1 MTGFSTEAASV
12 GWKLNLL
19 ARRTQPGDDF
29 DGLARALGF
38 EAPARETI
46 SFERALHPSPGVAL
60 AHWNDHLLLLS
71 SPLVEPLLQSPSPNA
86 ATRGILE
93 VLGPQP
99 LLVATLHS
107 VTNLYGY
114 ALFENGKLIRGR
126 TGAADDGLIWQQGSP
141 FEWEHSEE
149 DEFDGE
155 QAVFTFLSSALG
167 CSLDT
172 ASDQL
177 YSLPLKRYH
186 AAGLVGKLKRLLG
199 LGAK

>member
-1 MTGFSTEAASV
+1 M

-19 ARRTQPGDDF
+19 ARRAQPGDDF

-38 EAPARETI
+38 EAPARETV

-71 SPLVEPLLQSPSPNA
+71 SPLVEPLLSSPSPSA
-86 ATRGILE
+86 SARATLE
-93 VLGPQP
+93 ALGPQP
-99 LLVATLHS
+99 LRVATLHS

-141 FEWEHSEE
+141 FEWEQPEE

-155 QAVFTFLSSALG
+155 QAVFHFLTPALG
-167 CSLDT
+167 WSLDT

-177 YSLPLKRYH
+177 YSLQLKRYH
-186 AAGLVGKLKRLLG
+186 AAGLVAKLKRILG
-199 LGAK
+199 LGTK

>member
-1 MTGFSTEAASV
+1 M

-19 ARRTQPGDDF
+19 ARHAQPGDDF

-38 EAPARETI
+38 EAPARETVC
-46 SFERALHPSPGVAL
+46 FERALHPSPGVAL
-60 AHWNDHLLLLS
+60 THWNDHLLLLS
-71 SPLVEPLLQSPSPNA
+71 SRLVEPLLASPSPNA
-86 ATRGILE
+86 SARATLE
-93 VLGPQP
+93 SLGPQP

-114 ALFENGKLIRGR
+114 ALYENGQLIRGR

-141 FEWEHSEE
+141 FEWENLAE

-155 QAVFTFLSSALG
+155 QAVFNFLTPALG
-167 CSLDT
+167 CPLDT

-177 YSLPLKRYH
+177 YSLQLKRYH
-186 AAGLVGKLKRLLG
+186 AAGLVGKLKRILG
-199 LGAK
+199 LGTK